1 MVNFTL
7 SYVGALA
14 DNNVLDMYDA
24 SRALAGFQRSLALT
38 THLIL
43 NGEIITQAPA
53 LKGASIISS
62 TPEPGSWKV
71 TAVVIAGMWTIASA
85 SKDTVPGHLLFS
97 AYDYVVRSTLGFPVN
112 FDETLMASHDKHL
125 EQKKVTAEKMDSLIE
140 KTESSISDIHR
151 PIVASKSATSASML
165 GSDDYGKKQPIG
177 PELSV
182 LTYDYIATSKLE
194 EGIFE
199 LDGIVSSF
207 NLNTFKGRIFSLE
220 DQRPIPFEIAAAQRE
235 GRMVLDLAN
244 SLRENASKTAR
255 DAGLVRVRVRKYVS
269 ANGRLKSLIVF
280 GVNPI

>member
-71 TAVVIAGMWTIASA
+71 TAVVIAGLWTVSTA

-97 AYDYVVRSTLGFPVN
+97 AYDYVVRSTLGFPVD
-112 FDETLMASHDKHL
+112 FDETLMASQDKHL
-125 EQKKVTAEKMDSLIE
+125 EKNRITAEKMDSLIE
-140 KTESSISDIHR
+140 KTESSVADMHR
-151 PIVASKSATSASML
+151 PFVASKSATSASIV
-165 GSDDYGKKQPIG
+165 GSDDYGKKEPIG
-177 PELSV
+177 PELSI

-194 EGIFE
+194 DGVFE

-207 NLNTFKGRIFSLE
+207 NLNTFKGRVFSLE
-220 DQRPIPFEIAAAQRE
+220 DQRPIPFEISADRRE
-235 GRMVLDLAN
+235 GRMILDLAN
-244 SLRENASKTAR
+244 SLRENASKSGR
-255 DAGLVRVRVRKYVS
+255 DAGLVRLRVRKYVS

-280 GVNPI
+280 GVDPI

>member
-1 MVNFTL
+1 MVSFTL
-7 SYVGALA
+7 SYVGAMA

-71 TAVVIAGMWTIASA
+71 TAVVITGVWAAATA
-85 SKDTVPGHLLFS
+85 SKDTVAGHLLFS

-112 FDETLMASHDKHL
+112 FDETLVSSHDKHVGN
-125 EQKKVTAEKMDSLIE
+125 KKITAEKMDSLIE
-140 KTESSISDIHR
+140 KAESSVSDMHR
-151 PIVASKSATSASML
+151 PIVASKSANFASL
-165 GSDDYGKKQPIG
+165 FGSDDLGRKSPIG
-177 PELSV
+177 PELSI

-194 EGIFE
+194 DGVFE
-199 LDGIVSSF
+199 IDGIVSSF
-207 NLNTFKGRIFSLE
+207 NLNTFKGRVFSIE
-220 DQRPIPFEIAAAQRE
+220 DQRPIPFEIATDRRE

-244 SLRENASKTAR
+244 SLRENASKSAR
-255 DAGLVRVRVRKYVS
+255 DAGLVRLRVRKYVS

-280 GVNPI
+280 GVHPI